1 MRVHI
6 GVNKPEQLLHLLTML
21 DLSYMFMDMAKDI
34 NTKAAE
40 FKIIENKKDEP
51 NYKEVS
57 KFVGGMVECVQ
68 FPNGD
73 LLLLNEEGKLMQLP
87 LNPEATT
94 LWRATFTK
102 DKYAFG
108 YDDFVVGPAILIKKQ
123 ALDNWAK

>member
-6 GVNKPEQLLHLLTML
+6 GVNKPEQLSHLLTML
-21 DLSYMFMDMAKDI
+21 DLSYMFMDMTKDI

-73 LLLLNEEGKLMQLP
+73 LLLLNEEGKIFNLP
-87 LNPEATT
+87 LNPEATA

-102 DKYAFG
+102 DKYAYG